1 MSNLLDL
8 FDVVLLPLVL
18 LAAQHLFELAAQHLF
33 ESLFYAVAAGVSLWS
48 RDPAR
53 RAEARRLMR
62 LLRRRRSDY
71 L

>member
-8 FDVVLLPLVL
+8 FDVVLLLVL
-18 LAAQHLFELAAQHLF
+18 LAAQHLVELVAQHLVD
-33 ESLFYAVAAGVSLWS
+33 SLFYAAAAGVSLWS

-53 RAEARRLMR
+53 RAEARRFMR
-62 LLRRRRSDY
+62 LLRRRGSDH

>member
-8 FDVVLLPLVL
+8 LDVLLVPLVL
-18 LAAQHLFELAAQHLF
+18 LAAQHLIELATQHLV
-33 ESLFYAVAAGVSLWS
+33 ESLFSAVAAGVSMWS

-53 RAEARRLMR
+53 RAEARQLMR
-62 LLRRRRSDY
+62 LLRSRGSDH